1 MNNLATK
8 KYLELQQEIN
18 TQMLDLL
25 TALSIHRSK
34 QELDPLNWGN
44 VGDLVE
50 VQETLKQLAYFINQN
65 K

>member
-18 TQMLDLL
+18 TQTIDLL
-25 TALSIHRSK
+25 KAVSNHRIK
-34 QELDPLNWGN
+34 QENNSSDWGY
-44 VGDLVE
+44 VGDIQAVSE
-50 VQETLKQLAYFINQN
+50 HLKALTHWINQN